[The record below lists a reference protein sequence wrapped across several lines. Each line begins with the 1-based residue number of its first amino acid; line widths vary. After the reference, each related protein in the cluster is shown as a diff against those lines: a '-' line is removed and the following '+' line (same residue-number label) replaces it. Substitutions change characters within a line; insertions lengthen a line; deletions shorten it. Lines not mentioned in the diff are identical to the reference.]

1 MLLTGEL
8 VEVAE
13 DEEGDDDSAED
24 FEKEQWAKLEA
35 EKATIMSNKNM
46 LSEVSLC
53 GTARNIIYNN
63 TIFYLCF
70 QA

>member
-1 MLLTGEL
+1 MS
-8 VEVAE
+8 E
-13 DEEGDDDSAED
+13 DEEGDDDNAED

-53 GTARNIIYNN
+53 GTVRNIIHNN
-63 TIFYLCF
+63 TIFYLWF